1 VPRMNGLPLLLGLFA
16 PLAQAHD
23 IITTPITYAREI
35 YRIFQARCFAC
46 HRPGGPAFSLMTY
59 SEARPWAE
67 AIKEEVLGRTMPPW
81 GAVKGF
87 GDFRND
93 RALTPEQIEVIES
106 WADGGVPEGEPADL
120 PKKLD
125 PTEDWPTEHPHGG
138 IAAGTDFKL
147 TRGLM
152 LDGFLP
158 TAIPDK
164 TSFQVTAELPD
175 GSVEPLIWIEN
186 YKTNYAH
193 SFRLRSP
200 LDLPVGTV
208 IRGIP
213 ADAKIALLP
222 ASAASAESTASP
234 HGGSGRA
241 SRSP

>member
-1 VPRMNGLPLLLGLFA
+1 MPRMHPLPLLLSLVA

-23 IITTPITYAREI
+23 IITTPITYSREI
-35 YRIFQARCFAC
+35 YRIFQARCFTC
-46 HRPGGPAFSLMTY
+46 HRPGGRAFSLMTY

-125 PTEDWPTEHPHGG
+125 PTEDWPAEQPQGG

-147 TRGLM
+147 TRTLV
-152 LDGFLP
+152 LDGLLP
-158 TAIPDK
+158 LAVPDK
-164 TSFQVTAELPD
+164 SSFQVTAELPD
-175 GSVEPLIWIEN
+175 GSINPLIWIEN
-186 YKTNYAH
+186 YNPKYAH
-193 SFRLRSP
+193 SFLLRKP
-200 LDLPVGTV
+200 LQLPAGTI

-213 ADAKIALLP
+213 AGAKIALLP
-222 ASAASAESTASP
+222 AVPASVESTTGP
-234 HGGSGRA
+234 HPDGEKGSRL
-241 SRSP
+241 P

>member
-1 VPRMNGLPLLLGLFA
+1 VVRMNLLPLLLGLLV
-16 PLAQAHD
+16 PLAQGHD
-23 IITTPITYAREI
+23 IITTPITYSREI
-35 YRIFQARCFAC
+35 YRIFQARCFTC
-46 HRPGGPAFSLMTY
+46 HRPGGSAFSLMTY

-125 PTEDWPTEHPHGG
+125 PTEDWPTEQPHGG
-138 IAAGTDFKL
+138 IAAETDFKL
-147 TRGLM
+147 ARNLM
-152 LDGFLP
+152 LDGLLP
-158 TAIPDK
+158 IAVPDK

-186 YKTNYAH
+186 YKTKYAH
-193 SFRLRSP
+193 SFRLRMP
-200 LDLPVGTV
+200 LELPVGTA

-213 ADAKIALLP
+213 PEAKIALLP
-222 ASAASAESTASP
+222 AAAASAESAADP
-234 HGGSGRA
+234 HSNHGKG